1 MDIRI
6 FFVIPLALILL
17 ALAVFCIIMF
27 VKLLILV
34 LVAYGTFTLAAM
46 REEISQKKDE
56 AAMLTAAISAV
67 ETENAQ
73 IRDDIAALDT
83 EEGVEAI
90 GENAFA
96 QCEQLEEIVFKGD
109 APEMGENCF
118 EEVEATIY
126 HPVDNDTWTE
136 EVLESTGG
144 EMVMEAVDF
153 SLIPGDVNGNRI
165 VDAADAYLIVLYYK
179 EHMVLTEE
187 QLQIADINGNGIV
200 DLADAYAILLTAN

>member
-1 MDIRI
+1 MVVESSVDS
-6 FFVIPLALILL
+6 VGSNA
-17 ALAVFCIIMF
+17 
-27 VKLLILV
+27 
-34 LVAYGTFTLAAM
+34 FTAC
-46 REEISQKKDE
+46 EN
-56 AAMLTAAISAV
+56 LTSVTI
-67 ETENAQ
+67 
-73 IRDDIAALDT
+73 

-200 DLADAYAILLTAN
+200 DLADAYAILLTTN